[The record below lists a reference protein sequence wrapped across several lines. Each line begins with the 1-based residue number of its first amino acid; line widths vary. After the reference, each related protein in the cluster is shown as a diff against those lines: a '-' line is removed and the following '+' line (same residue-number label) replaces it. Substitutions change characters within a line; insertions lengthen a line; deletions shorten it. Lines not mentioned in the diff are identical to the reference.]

1 MGARL
6 NTVFHH
12 GDKQNPSAV
21 VYGHW
26 AGDNPDDATET
37 LNSFFDAVEKKTTD
51 TRFGDAS
58 YLAAKYVVF
67 LAGQYAHDKNKPLDF
82 LSVGVV
88 RNAQDC
94 GPECIAYVDCS
105 STNGSRPTISFYHEM
120 ST

>member
-6 NTVFHH
+6 NAVFHN
-12 GDKQNPSAV
+12 GDKEKPTAV

-26 AGDNPDDATET
+26 AGDDPTSATET
-37 LNSFFDAVEKKTTD
+37 LTEFFKAVEEQTPND
-51 TRFGDAS
+51 RRFNDPS

-67 LAGQYAHDKNKPLDF
+67 LAHGDKKTVENPLDF

-88 RNAQDC
+88 RNEKDC

-105 STNGSRPTISFYHEM
+105 NGDNRPTISFDKN
-120 ST
+120 